1 MGEDKR
7 VATSR
12 FDHNTP
18 ESEASKGLRRSLKT
32 GASLVAV
39 GALLA
44 SAGAYAQDNAPVAS
58 DASTA
63 AAPAADDTAIVVSGI
78 RQSLAT
84 AQNIKRDSDTVV
96 DAITAQDIGA
106 LPDRSVTEALQ
117 RLPGVE
123 INRFAGSNDPDH
135 FSVEGSGVAIR
146 GLTFVRSEFNGRSSF
161 AAGVNGQALN
171 FADVPS
177 ELLGSVIV
185 AKNATAEMIEGGLAG
200 TVNLN
205 TRKPLDDKGFHIAF
219 DAEANYGD
227 FRKQWTP
234 TFSGLIS
241 NTWDTSGGGTFG
253 ILIGGSY
260 SEIKSRADG
269 AQISNFQTRD
279 GRLALAAN
287 TAYDYVC
294 RNNLPSN
301 TETLTLPPGGSSCGP
316 VDANGLYTGS
326 YDQMQTPGADG
337 MADLMPVAYA
347 PIGGL
352 SRPQRTD
359 RTRDGISAAAQSQ
372 SADRG
377 TTVTAEYIRSHSTND
392 WNEYTFETSSDLSEY
407 STFPLGC
414 RQNGNGPVHVDSN
427 GQAVPNTSA
436 PPRAQCPV
444 GGFENY
450 VYDDNNLFQSGY
462 ITNPQNGWRGAV
474 NDASDPYVP
483 VGGTQAALVRR
494 MVHEE
499 TLNQDFSLNLKS
511 EVSDRLTLWGDVQY
525 AKSHVQ
531 NTDFGIW
538 GSNFTDQELDLTGNL
553 PVIIPHKPNTLGY
566 TWSAPSPELAAAT
579 DQTYFT
585 DPHFQFWR
593 SAMDHIEDSTGDQ
606 LAFKGD
612 AEYKFDDSSFIRS
625 VKAGA
630 RYSDVDQKVRYTTY
644 NWGMLSEVWTGS
656 RPVNFADTAQDQ
668 TSFYSFPNFFRG
680 KVPGPPGGYYYNGNL
695 TKDYAGGVDFAHD
708 VEAITRSLGGSP
720 SWNQLSDRQ
729 GVIAGTP
736 YLPSEIQPVHQKD
749 FAAYTQINFASEGAL
764 RFSGNIGVRWV
775 STHLSSSGV
784 IGIGTQQALGIDQP
798 YDNIVDPITG
808 DVTTPGRCAVANRP
822 NGLPPSRPGGVCN
835 LGPAGYAALQAF
847 ADGSSTAETVKN
859 HYNYFLPSLN
869 LKFAVTDDLIVR
881 FAGSKVLTRPQNG
894 YIRDYFTAGLDTSG
908 NLTATAG
915 DPTLKPATAW
925 QFDLTGEWYF
935 GRVGSLTV
943 DLFYKD
949 VKNFFFQSVRPE
961 PFTNGA
967 GVTRDILV
975 RGPANYD
982 GHGKIKGFE
991 VAYQQA
997 FDFLPGLLSG
1007 FGINANYTYI
1017 DSSGLP
1023 NSFLNGGGVANTS
1036 PVPPGKLPLEQL
1048 SKHNFNLSAFYEKGP
1063 ISVRAAYNWRS
1074 RFLLTA
1080 SDVIFPYF
1088 SIFNAPSGQ
1097 LDGSVFFSVTPQIKI
1112 GVQGVNLLNEVTKT
1126 QQAYTGD
1133 PHDLAPRSYFMN
1145 DRRYSFI
1152 VRGSF

>member
-1 MGEDKR
+1 
-7 VATSR
+7 VAKSR
-12 FDHNTP
+12 YDHLGV
-18 ESEASKGLRRSLKT
+18 ESDAAKGMRLSLKA

-44 SAGAYAQDNAPVAS
+44 SAGAYAQDNAPPANS
-58 DASTA
+58 
-63 AAPAADDTAIVVSGI
+63 PQAADSGSGDDTPIVVSGI

-84 AQNIKRDSDTVV
+84 AQNIKRNSDTVV

-117 RLPGVE
+117 RVPGVE

-146 GLTFVRSEFNGRSSF
+146 GLTFVRSEFNGRTSF
-161 AAGVNGQALN
+161 AAGVYGQALN

-205 TRKPLDDKGFHIAF
+205 TRKPLDNKGLHIAF

-227 FRKQWTP
+227 FRKKWTP
-234 TFSGLIS
+234 TISGLIS
-241 NTWDTSGGGTFG
+241 NTWETSGGGTFG
-253 ILIGGSY
+253 LLVSGSF
-260 SEIKSRADG
+260 SQIKSRADG

-287 TAYDYVC
+287 TANDFVC
-294 RNNLPSN
+294 RNNLPSDSD
-301 TETLTLPPGGSSCGP
+301 TMTLPPGGSSCGP
-316 VDANGLYTGS
+316 VDANNNYTGT
-326 YDQMQTPGADG
+326 YDQLQTPGADG

-347 PIGGL
+347 PIGGQF
-352 SRPQRTD
+352 RTQRYD
-359 RTRDGISAAAQSQ
+359 RKRDGISAAAQFET
-372 SADRG
+372 ADHG
-377 TTVTAEYIRSHSTND
+377 TTVTAEYIRSHSTSD

-407 STFPLGC
+407 STYPLGC
-414 RQNGNGPVHVDSN
+414 QQNGNGPGHVDQD
-427 GQAVPNTSA
+427 GFPVPNTSA

-444 GGFENY
+444 GSFQNY
-450 VYDDNNLFQSGY
+450 VYDSNNLFQSGY

-474 NDASDPYVP
+474 NGPSDPYVP
-483 VGGTQAALVRR
+483 IGGTQAALVRR

-499 TLNQDFSLNLKS
+499 TLNQDFSFNVKS
-511 EVSDRLTLWGDVQY
+511 DVTDRLTLWADAQY

-531 NTDFGIW
+531 NLDFGIW

-566 TWSAPSPELAAAT
+566 TWSAPSPQLAAAT
-579 DQTYFT
+579 DETYFT

-593 SAMDHIEDSTGDQ
+593 SAMDHIENSTGDQ

-630 RYSDVDQKVRYTTY
+630 RYSDVDQTVRYTTY
-644 NWGMLSEVWTGS
+644 NWGMLSEVWGGT
-656 RPVNFADTAQDQ
+656 RPINFADTPADQ
-668 TSFYSFPNFFRG
+668 SAFYAFPNFFRG
-680 KVPGPPGGYYYNGNL
+680 QVPGPPGAYYYTGNL
-695 TKDYAGGVDFAHD
+695 TDNYSGAVDFAHSI
-708 VEAITRSLGGSP
+708 ETLYSGQGGTS

-729 GVIAGTP
+729 GVLAGTP
-736 YLPSEIQPVHQKD
+736 YLPSEIQPIHQQD
-749 FAAYTQINFASEGAL
+749 LGAYAQVNFASEGAL

-775 STHLSSSGV
+775 STHLKSSGV
-784 IGIGTQQALGIDQP
+784 IGIGTQQALGISQP
-798 YDNIVDPITG
+798 YDNITHIDPVTG
-808 DVTTPGRCAVANRP
+808 DVVIDTPGRCAVANRP

-859 HYNYFLPSLN
+859 NYDYFLPSLN
-869 LKFAVTDDLIVR
+869 LKFGVTDDVIVR
-881 FAGSKVLTRPQNG
+881 FAVSKVLTRPENG

-935 GRVGSLTV
+935 GRVGSLTF

-949 VKNFFFQSVRPE
+949 VKNFFFQNVRPE
-961 PFTNGA
+961 SFTNGS
-967 GVTRDILV
+967 GETRDITV
-975 RGPANYD
+975 RGPANYS

-991 VAYQQA
+991 VAYQQT

-1007 FGINANYTYI
+1007 FGVNANYTYI

-1023 NSFLNGGGVANTS
+1023 NSFLNGGNNANTS

-1048 SKHNFNLSAFYEKGP
+1048 SKHNINVSAFYEKGP
-1063 ISVRAAYNWRS
+1063 ISIRAAYNWRS

-1097 LDGSVFFSVTPQIKI
+1097 LDGSIFFNVTKQIKI

-1126 QQAYTGD
+1126 EQAYTGD
-1133 PHDLAPRSYFMN
+1133 PHLLAPRSYFMN